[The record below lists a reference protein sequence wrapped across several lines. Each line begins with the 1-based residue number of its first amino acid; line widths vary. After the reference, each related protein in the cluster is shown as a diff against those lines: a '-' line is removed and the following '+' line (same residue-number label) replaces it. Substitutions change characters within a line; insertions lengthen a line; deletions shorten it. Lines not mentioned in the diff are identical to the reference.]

1 LLKNKLEHIALILD
15 GNKRWAKKNNV
26 TLKKAYKEGLKNIS
40 ELITNC
46 LKIQIPYLTLFALSS
61 ENIKRN
67 SVNNIFQVIYDDFS
81 FFFEKIINE
90 KKVKIKIIG
99 SKRNLPKKIIELIEH
114 CENQTKLNDVLNL
127 NLAFNYGFKDE
138 IKQVLHKIIKDKKI
152 SINDD
157 ESIKKLFFLG
167 NIPDPDLLIRTG
179 GNNRLSNFI
188 MFNLTYTEIFFI
200 QTLWPDFNNNELLKI
215 INNYNIVSRRY
226 GL

>member
-1 LLKNKLEHIALILD
+1 M
-15 GNKRWAKKNNV
+15 
-26 TLKKAYKEGLKNIS
+26 
-40 ELITNC
+40 
-46 LKIQIPYLTLFALSS
+46 
-61 ENIKRN
+61 
-67 SVNNIFQVIYDDFS
+67 
-81 FFFEKIINE
+81 
-90 KKVKIKIIG
+90 
-99 SKRNLPKKIIELIEH
+99 
-114 CENQTKLNDVLNL
+114 
-127 NLAFNYGFKDE
+127 AFNYGFKDE